1 MDQFYKF
8 RQEGEKMMKLL
19 FATALLLMFANLSWA
34 VPTTVTVRAKS
45 KDAKFIGSS
54 MGGAS
59 VVIRDAKTGEILA
72 QGLTAGGTGD
82 GQKIMVD
89 PVKRGVP
96 ISDMSA
102 AKFEAVL
109 DISEP
114 KFVTI
119 EVSGPMGQKQSIAK
133 STTQVWILPGR
144 NIEGDGLVIEVPG
157 FSVSLLSPQAQG
169 TYRLSGGAVTVPVK
183 ANIVMM

>member
-1 MDQFYKF
+1 M
-8 RQEGEKMMKLL
+8 RKLL
-19 FATALLLMFANLSWA
+19 FTTALLLVLAGISWA

-54 MGGAS
+54 MGGAL
-59 VVIRDAKTGEILA
+59 VVIRDAETGAILA
-72 QGLTAGGTGD
+72 KGLTAGGTGD
-82 GQKIMVD
+82 TQKIMVE
-89 PVKRGVP
+89 PVKRGMQ
-96 ISDMSA
+96 ISDAST
-102 AKFEAVL
+102 AKYEATL

-133 STTQVWILPGR
+133 STTQVWILPGEH
-144 NIEGDGLVIEVPG
+144 IEGDGVMVEIPG
-157 FSVSLLSPQAQG
+157 FSVSLLAPKTHE
-169 TYRLSGGAVTVPVK
+169 TYKLSDEGITVPVR

>member
-1 MDQFYKF
+1 MK
-8 RQEGEKMMKLL
+8 KLL
-19 FATALLLMFANLSWA
+19 LTTAMLMILTGISWA

-54 MGGAS
+54 MGGAL
-59 VVIRDAKTGEILA
+59 VVIRDAETGEILA
-72 QGLTAGGTGD
+72 KGLITGGTGNT
-82 GQKIMVD
+82 QKIMVD
-89 PVKRGVP
+89 PVKRGIP
-96 ISDMSA
+96 ISDTSA
-102 AKFEAVL
+102 AKYETTI

-133 STTQVWILPGR
+133 STTQVWIVPGR
-144 NIEGDGLVIEVPG
+144 NIEGDGVMLDVPG
-157 FSVSLLSPQAQG
+157 FSVNLLAPQ
-169 TYRLSGGAVTVPVK
+169 THEMYKLSGGGIIVPVR

>member
-1 MDQFYKF
+1 MT
-8 RQEGEKMMKLL
+8 KLL
-19 FATALLLMFANLSWA
+19 FATVLLLAFAGISSA

-54 MGGAS
+54 MGGAL
-59 VVIRDAKTGEILA
+59 VVIRDAEDGEILA
-72 QGLTAGGTGD
+72 KGLTTGGTGD
-82 GQKIMVD
+82 TQRIMVE
-89 PVKRGVP
+89 PAKRGVTV
-96 ISDMSA
+96 SDAST
-102 AKFEAVL
+102 AKFEATL

-133 STTQVWILPGR
+133 STTQVWLLPGK
-144 NIEGDGLVIEVPG
+144 NIAGDGIMVEVPG
-157 FSVSLLSPQAQG
+157 FSVGLLSPKAHE
-169 TYRLSGGAVTVPVK
+169 TFKLSGEGIIVPVR